1 MANRIATH
9 ILKNSNVPNRP
20 LPSTLLGG
28 EPIVNTADGIVY
40 FSGNSASSNN
50 WVPAGTGGAANFF
63 EAGSNLYD
71 LQLRNRIT
79 KYEGATGAA
88 LVGKFLSGTTNGFVL
103 ANISSIVGVD
113 TYVTGFTYSNNVATI
128 KQNQGQADLS
138 ILINTMTGLT
148 VNGTLAA
155 TTGNITT
162 INTGTLNATAGT
174 VTTLGSTTATL
185 GTANITTENVNT
197 LNATGITVTNNVTA
211 TTFIGNLTGLA
222 SLATSAT
229 TALNATNATS
239 ATTALNATNAV
250 NVGVTNNNATNATFY
265 PTFVSAT
272 SGNNPLQVDSS
283 TLTFN
288 PSTNT
293 LTVPNL
299 SGLASLATSAT
310 TALNATNAINAN
322 IANNAPV
329 SGAYVAGTGT
339 ITLTNLTGGTFNI
352 TGIDGADT
360 YVTGFTYANNVATI
374 KQNQGEADLSIL
386 INTMT
391 GLTVN
396 GTLAATTGNLT
407 TANIAT
413 LNATAG
419 TVTTLGSTTA
429 NLGTA
434 NVATLNATGGTVT
447 TLNSTT
453 ATIGTNN
460 VTTENVATLNATGGT
475 ITTLGSTTLNLGK
488 IATYNGLANVSGQ
501 FLSGTT
507 TGFVLAPISSIV
519 GVDTFVTGFT
529 YAPTTNTIT
538 LAQNQGQAN
547 QTVQINT
554 VSGLTVSDLTANR
567 VVYTTTSG
575 KLITGTATFDGTNM
589 ALPTAG
595 SLSVGTGGLT
605 VGSGGSPGVSGTGDV
620 VINGSLTV
628 FGASVSAFTSQLY
641 VEDNNITLN
650 FNPTGNTTA
659 TSVGA
664 GWTIQDGNGILGGG
678 VNLDIRAMNTFT
690 GITATQVPSI
700 SEYSSSTGYSNRAWV
715 TQLNDVVIRSTN
727 VSTPN
732 GVRVLAEFDIL
743 DGGTY

>member
-9 ILKNSNVPNRP
+9 ILKNSNIVNRP
-20 LPSTLLGG
+20 LPTALLGG

-40 FSGNSASSNN
+40 FSGVTSSTNN
-50 WVPAGTGGAANFF
+50 WVPAGTGGSANFF
-63 EAGSNLYD
+63 EVGSNLYD

-79 KYEGATGAA
+79 KYEGATGSG

-103 ANISSIVGVD
+103 ANISSIAGVD
-113 TYVTGFTYSNNVATI
+113 TFVTGFTYSNNVATI
-128 KQNQGQADLS
+128 KRNQGQADLS

-148 VNGTLAA
+148 VNGTLEA

-162 INTGTLNATAGT
+162 INATTLNATGGT
-174 VTTLGSTTATL
+174 ITTLGSTTANL
-185 GTANITTENVNT
+185 GTANITTANVNA

-229 TALNATNATS
+229 TALNATNATNAVS
-239 ATTALNATNAV
+239 ATTALNATN
-250 NVGVTNNNATNATFY
+250 VGITNNTTTNATYY

-272 SGNNPLQVDSS
+272 SGNLPLQVDSS

-293 LTVPNL
+293 LTVANL
-299 SGLASLATSAT
+299 NGLASLATSAT

-329 SGAYVAGTGT
+329 SGTYAAGT

-352 TGIDGADT
+352 TGLSGTDT
-360 YVTGFTYANNVATI
+360 FVTGFTYANNVATI
-374 KQNQGEADLSIL
+374 KRNQGQADLSIL

-396 GTLAATTGNLT
+396 GTLAATTGNIT

-413 LNATAG
+413 LNATGG

-447 TLNSTT
+447 TLGSTT
-453 ATIGTNN
+453 ANLGTAN
-460 VTTENVATLNATGGT
+460 VTTLNATGGT
-475 ITTLGSTTLNLGK
+475 ITTLGSSTLNLGNL
-488 IATYNGLANVSGQ
+488 ASYNGLTNVSGQ

-507 TGFVLAPISSIV
+507 SGFVLAPISSIV

-529 YAPTTNTIT
+529 YSPTTNTIT
-538 LAQNQGQAN
+538 LAQNVGQPN
-547 QTVQINT
+547 RTVTIST

-567 VVYTTTSG
+567 LVYTTTSG

-589 ALPTAG
+589 TLPTAG

-605 VGSGGSPGVSGTGDV
+605 VGSGGSPGVAGTGDV

-628 FGASVSAFTSQLY
+628 FGGSISAFTSQLY

-664 GWTIQDGNGILGGG
+664 GWTIQDGNGVSGGA

-690 GITATQVPSI
+690 GLTSTQIPSI
-700 SEYSSSTGYSNRAWV
+700 AEYGGSTGYANRAWV

-727 VSTPN
+727 VATPN

-743 DGGTY
+743 DGGVY

>member
-9 ILKNSNVPNRP
+9 ILKNSNIVNRP
-20 LPSTLLGG
+20 LPTTLLGG

-40 FSGNSASSNN
+40 FSGVTSSTNN
-50 WVPAGTGGAANFF
+50 WVPAGTGGSANFF
-63 EAGSNLYD
+63 EVGSNLYD

-79 KYEGATGAA
+79 KYEGATGAG
-88 LVGKFLSGTTNGFVL
+88 LVGKFLSGTTSGFVL
-103 ANISSIVGVD
+103 ANISSIVGID

-162 INTGTLNATAGT
+162 
-174 VTTLGSTTATL
+174 
-185 GTANITTENVNT
+185 
-197 LNATGITVTNNVTA
+197 
-211 TTFIGNLTGLA
+211 
-222 SLATSAT
+222 
-229 TALNATNATS
+229 
-239 ATTALNATNAV
+239 
-250 NVGVTNNNATNATFY
+250 
-265 PTFVSAT
+265 
-272 SGNNPLQVDSS
+272 
-283 TLTFN
+283 
-288 PSTNT
+288 
-293 LTVPNL
+293 
-299 SGLASLATSAT
+299 
-310 TALNATNAINAN
+310 
-322 IANNAPV
+322 
-329 SGAYVAGTGT
+329 
-339 ITLTNLTGGTFNI
+339 
-352 TGIDGADT
+352 
-360 YVTGFTYANNVATI
+360 
-374 KQNQGEADLSIL
+374 
-386 INTMT
+386 
-391 GLTVN
+391 
-396 GTLAATTGNLT
+396 
-407 TANIAT
+407 ANIAT
-413 LNATAG
+413 LNATGG

-447 TLNSTT
+447 TLGSTT
-453 ATIGTNN
+453 ANLGTA
-460 VTTENVATLNATGGT
+460 NVATLNATGGT
-475 ITTLGSTTLNLGK
+475 ITTLGSSTLNLGNL
-488 IATYNGLANVSGQ
+488 ASYNGLTNVSGQ

-507 TGFVLAPISSIV
+507 SGFVLAPISSIV
-519 GVDTFVTGFT
+519 GIDTFVTGFT
-529 YAPTTNTIT
+529 YSPTTNTIT

-547 QTVQINT
+547 RTVQINT

-567 VVYTTTSG
+567 LVYTTTSG

-605 VGSGGSPGVSGTGDV
+605 VGSGGSPGVAGTGDV

-650 FNPTGNTTA
+650 YNPTGNTTA
-659 TSVGA
+659 TSIGA
-664 GWTIQDGNGILGGG
+664 GWTLQDGNGVNGGN

-690 GITATQVPSI
+690 GITSTQIPSI
-700 SEYSSSTGYSNRAWV
+700 AEYGGSTGYANRAWV

-727 VSTPN
+727 VTTPN
-732 GVRVLAEFDIL
+732 GVRVLAEFDVL

>member
-9 ILKNSNVPNRP
+9 ILKNSNIVNRP
-20 LPSTLLGG
+20 LPTTLLGG

-40 FSGNSASSNN
+40 FSGVTSSTNN
-50 WVPAGTGGAANFF
+50 WVPAGTGGSANFF
-63 EAGSNLYD
+63 EVGSNLYD

-79 KYEGATGAA
+79 KYEGATGSG

-113 TYVTGFTYSNNVATI
+113 TFVTGFTYSNNVATI
-128 KQNQGQADLS
+128 KRNQGQADLS

-162 INTGTLNATAGT
+162 INTGTLNATGGT
-174 VTTLGSTTATL
+174 ITTLGSTTATL
-185 GTANITTENVNT
+185 GTANITTANVNT

-211 TTFIGNLTGLA
+211 NTFIGNLTGLA

-229 TALNATNATS
+229 TALNATNATNATS
-239 ATTALNATNAV
+239 ATTALNATN
-250 NVGVTNNNATNATFY
+250 VGVTNNTTTNATYFV
-265 PTFVSAT
+265 TFASAT
-272 SGNNPLQVDSS
+272 SGNLPLQVDSN

-293 LTVPNL
+293 LTVANV

-329 SGAYVAGTGT
+329 SGTYAAGT
-339 ITLTNLTGGTFNI
+339 ITMTNLTGGTFNI
-352 TGIDGADT
+352 TGLSGTDT
-360 YVTGFTYANNVATI
+360 FVTGFTYANNVATI
-374 KQNQGEADLSIL
+374 KRNQGQADLSIL

-396 GTLAATTGNLT
+396 GTLSA
-407 TANIAT
+407 
-413 LNATAG
+413 
-419 TVTTLGSTTA
+419 TTA
-429 NLGTA
+429 NLGTT
-434 NVATLNATGGTVT
+434 NVQTLNATGATIT
-447 TLNSTT
+447 SLRNTT
-453 ATIGTNN
+453 AEIGQ
-460 VTTENVATLNATGGT
+460 
-475 ITTLGSTTLNLGK
+475 ITR
-488 IATYNGLANVSGQ
+488 YNGLADVSGQ

-507 TGFVLAPISSIV
+507 SGFVLAPISSIV
-519 GVDTFVTGFT
+519 GIDTFVTGFT
-529 YAPTTNTIT
+529 YSPTTNTIT

-547 QTVQINT
+547 RTVQINT

-567 VVYTTTSG
+567 LVYTTTSG

-595 SLSVGTGGLT
+595 SLTVGTGGLT
-605 VGSGGSPGVSGTGDV
+605 VGSGGSPGVAGTGDV

-650 FNPTGNTTA
+650 YNPTGNTTA
-659 TSVGA
+659 TSIGA
-664 GWTIQDGNGILGGG
+664 GWTLQDGNGINGGN

-690 GITATQVPSI
+690 GITSTQIPSI
-700 SEYSSSTGYSNRAWV
+700 AEYGGSTGYANRAWV

-727 VSTPN
+727 VATPN
-732 GVRVLAEFDIL
+732 GVRVLAEFDVL

>member
-9 ILKNSNVPNRP
+9 ILKNSNIVNRP
-20 LPSTLLGG
+20 LPTALLGG

-40 FSGNSASSNN
+40 FSGVTSSTNN
-50 WVPAGTGGAANFF
+50 WVPAGTGGSANFF
-63 EAGSNLYD
+63 EVGSNLYD

-79 KYEGATGAA
+79 KYEGATGAG

-103 ANISSIVGVD
+103 ANISSIAGID
-113 TYVTGFTYSNNVATI
+113 TFVTGFTYSNNVATI
-128 KQNQGQADLS
+128 KRNQGQADLS

-174 VTTLGSTTATL
+174 VTTLGSTTANL
-185 GTANITTENVNT
+185 GTANITTANVNA

-211 TTFIGNLTGLA
+211 NTFIGNLTGLA

-229 TALNATNATS
+229 TALNATNATNATS
-239 ATTALNATNAV
+239 ATTALNATNVA
-250 NVGVTNNNATNATFY
+250 VTNNTTTNATY
-265 PTFVSAT
+265 YVTFASAT
-272 SGNNPLQVDSS
+272 SGNLPLQVDSN

-293 LTVPNL
+293 LTVANV

-329 SGAYVAGTGT
+329 SGTYAAGT
-339 ITLTNLTGGTFNI
+339 ITMTNLTGGTFNI
-352 TGIDGADT
+352 TGLSGTDT
-360 YVTGFTYANNVATI
+360 FVTGFTYANNVATI
-374 KQNQGEADLSIL
+374 KRNQGQADLSIL

-396 GTLAATTGNLT
+396 GTLAATTGNIT

-413 LNATAG
+413 LNATGG

-434 NVATLNATGGTVT
+434 NVATLNATGGTIT
-447 TLNSTT
+447 TLSSTT
-453 ATIGTNN
+453 ANLGTSN
-460 VTTENVATLNATGGT
+460 VQTLNATGAT
-475 ITTLGSTTLNLGK
+475 ITGLRNTTAEIGQ
-488 IATYNGLANVSGQ
+488 ITRYNGLADVSGQ

-507 TGFVLAPISSIV
+507 SGFVLAPISSIV

-529 YAPTTNTIT
+529 YSPTTNTIT

-547 QTVQINT
+547 RTVQINT

-567 VVYTTTSG
+567 LVYTTTSG

-589 ALPTAG
+589 TLPTAG

-605 VGSGGSPGVSGTGDV
+605 VGSGGSPGVAGTGDV

-664 GWTIQDGNGILGGG
+664 GWTIQDGNGVSGGA

-690 GITATQVPSI
+690 GITSTQIPSI
-700 SEYSSSTGYSNRAWV
+700 AEYGGSTGYANRAWV

-732 GVRVLAEFDIL
+732 GVRVLAEFDVL